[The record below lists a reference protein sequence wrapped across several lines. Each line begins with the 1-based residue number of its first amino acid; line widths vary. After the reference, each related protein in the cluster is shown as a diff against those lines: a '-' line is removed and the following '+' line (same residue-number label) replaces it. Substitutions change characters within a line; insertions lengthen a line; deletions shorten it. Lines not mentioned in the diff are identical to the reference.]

1 MAVIDCGT
9 ALVPAPWSITTYMRY
24 RFLPLV
30 LSLAAAPALAETCK
44 YVDKDG
50 RTIYSNV
57 PVKNARK
64 LACFEPPPT
73 PSPEPSSAP
82 ANAPRSQTPTD
93 PSRARVEPN
102 TQRQRDSDRRQILE
116 SELAREQDALN
127 GAKKAL
133 AEQESM
139 REGGERN
146 YARMQERLKPYQ
158 DSVALHEKNVA
169 SLKQEI
175 ANLK

>member
-1 MAVIDCGT
+1 
-9 ALVPAPWSITTYMRY
+9 MRY

-64 LACFEPPPT
+64 VACFQPPPT
-73 PSPEPSSAP
+73 PSPEPSTAPTNARPPAP
-82 ANAPRSQTPTD
+82 ADT
-93 PSRARVEPN
+93 SRARVEPN

-116 SELAREQDALN
+116 NELAREQDALN
-127 GAKKAL
+127 EAKKAL
-133 AEQESM
+133 AEQEAV
-139 REGGERN
+139 REGDERN
-146 YARMQERLKPYQ
+146 YARVQERLKPFQ

>member
-1 MAVIDCGT
+1 
-9 ALVPAPWSITTYMRY
+9 MRY

-57 PVKNARK
+57 TVKNARK
-64 LACFEPPPT
+64 VACFQPPPT
-73 PSPEPSSAP
+73 PSPEPSTAP
-82 ANAPRSQTPTD
+82 ANARPPAPADT
-93 PSRARVEPN
+93 SRARVEPN

-127 GAKKAL
+127 EAKKAL
-133 AEQESM
+133 AEQESV
-139 REGGERN
+139 REGDERN
-146 YARMQERLKPYQ
+146 YARVQERLKPYQ
-158 DSVALHEKNVA
+158 DSVALHEKNIA
-169 SLKQEI
+169 SLRQEI

>member
-1 MAVIDCGT
+1 
-9 ALVPAPWSITTYMRY
+9 MRY

-64 LACFEPPPT
+64 LACFQPPPT
-73 PSPEPSSAP
+73 PSPEPSTAAPPSARSPAP
-82 ANAPRSQTPTD
+82 ADTSK
-93 PSRARVEPN
+93 ARVEPS

-127 GAKKAL
+127 QARKAL
-133 AEQESM
+133 GEQESV
-139 REGGERN
+139 REGSERN
-146 YARMQERLKPYQ
+146 YARVQERLKPYQ
-158 DSVALHEKNVA
+158 DSVALHEKNIA

>member
-1 MAVIDCGT
+1 
-9 ALVPAPWSITTYMRY
+9 MRY

-30 LSLAAAPALAETCK
+30 LSLAAAPGLAETCK

-64 LACFEPPPT
+64 VACFQPPPA
-73 PSPEPSSAP
+73 PSPEPSTAP
-82 ANAPRSQTPTD
+82 ANARSPAPADT
-93 PSRARVEPN
+93 SRARVEPN

-127 GAKKAL
+127 EAKKAL
-133 AEQESM
+133 AEQESV
-139 REGGERN
+139 REGSERN
-146 YARMQERLKPYQ
+146 YARVQERLKPYQ
-158 DSVALHEKNVA
+158 DSVALHEKNIA

>member
-1 MAVIDCGT
+1 
-9 ALVPAPWSITTYMRY
+9 MRH
-24 RFLPLV
+24 RFLLLV

-64 LACFEPPPT
+64 VACFQPPPT
-73 PSPEPSSAP
+73 PSPEPSAAP
-82 ANAPRSQTPTD
+82 ANTRSAVPTD
-93 PSRARVEPN
+93 TSRARVEPS

-116 SELAREQDALN
+116 SELSREQDALN
-127 GAKKAL
+127 EAKKAL
-133 AEQESM
+133 AEQESV
-139 REGGERN
+139 REGNERN

>member
-1 MAVIDCGT
+1 
-9 ALVPAPWSITTYMRY
+9 MRY
-24 RFLPLV
+24 RFLPLA
-30 LSLAAAPALAETCK
+30 LLLATAPALAETCK

-64 LACFEPPPT
+64 VACFQPPPT
-73 PSPEPSSAP
+73 PSPEPSNAT
-82 ANAPRSQTPTD
+82 ANARAPLPTD
-93 PSRARVEPN
+93 ASRARVEPN

-127 GAKKAL
+127 EAKKAL
-133 AEQESM
+133 AEQEAV
-139 REGGERN
+139 REGNERN
-146 YARMQERLKPYQ
+146 YARVQERLKPYQ
-158 DSVALHEKNVA
+158 DAVALHEKNVA
-169 SLKQEI
+169 SIKQEI

>member
-9 ALVPAPWSITTYMRY
+9 AQDPAPWSITTLMSH

-30 LSLAAAPALAETCK
+30 LLLAAAPVLAETCK

-57 PVKNARK
+57 PIKNARK
-64 LACFEPPPT
+64 VTCFQAPPT
-73 PSPEPSSAP
+73 PSPEPSTTP
-82 ANAPRSQTPTD
+82 ANTRPPATTD
-93 PSRARVEPN
+93 TSRARVEPN
-102 TQRQRDSDRRQILE
+102 MQRQRDNDRRQILE

-127 GAKKAL
+127 EAKKAL
-133 AEQESM
+133 AEQEAV

-158 DSVALHEKNVA
+158 DSVALHEKNIA